1 MGRITGYFNINYFTI
16 RTVKKRKLPNTDNL
30 LIKVNSFRVLF
41 SFFAPVK
48 QTIMRMKKILF
59 LLVSALAF
67 QYIANAQV
75 TTSGITGVAKSKTGT
90 LLPGASVTATHIPT
104 GSVYTAI
111 ARVGGRF
118 DISNMNPGGPY
129 TISISFVGFD
139 ADTKED
145 VYLNLGE
152 TQNIDGTLGDKTTKL
167 TEITV
172 AATRNTAGKNG
183 SETTIGRSKLDI
195 LPTVGRNLSDFIRFT
210 PQAKVTGQSISIA
223 GQNNRYNSF
232 LIDGAVNN
240 DVFGLSASG
249 TNGGQAGTPPI
260 SIDAIDQ
267 IVVQISPFDAAV
279 GNFTGGAINAITKSG
294 TNNFHGSAYY
304 IFRNEKLAGKT
315 PTFGVPDSARIRYP
329 NFKNQTFGFTIG
341 GPIIKNR
348 AFFFLN
354 AEKQQD
360 NRPQPYTGPQSIA
373 DSVNKLVNFVK
384 SAYGY
389 DAGDWRNNEDK
400 IDRINVN
407 TRIDFNI
414 NSEHKVTASYR
425 YTKAERTN
433 PNRSGYNGSTGSIA
447 FVNGSQ
453 FFPSTTHS
461 GNIELNSKFNNKV
474 NNKFRASIT
483 DVNDNRSTVGD
494 PFPSISIAAY
504 NGGPNY
510 TIGSEVASSA
520 NVLKQR
526 IINLYD
532 VLKFYTGK
540 HAFSVGAD
548 IDINKSYNLFINRN
562 YGAYTYSAL
571 GPLPSVSNGFT
582 PQLSPI
588 QAFINGATPSGY
600 RRAYSLVDPGNKS
613 GDENNTNA
621 AANFKSLRLGFFIN
635 DDIKVSNNLTVTL
648 GLRADKTSFLTDA
661 PGDRFFNDTATA
673 IIAPFYNLQGA
684 VSGQKFT
691 PKWMFSPRLGFKLKI
706 DDEQLVIR
714 GGIGIFG
721 GRTPLVWPGGI
732 YQNSG
737 TLVGEI
743 NTSVANNAAGLQ
755 APGYNGG
762 VKLFGTNTPLPFRRD
777 INNQFTQADFGLPA
791 NLLVPQG
798 DLNIIAKNFKLP
810 ALWRTT
816 LAADRKLG
824 SGWTFTAEMTF
835 SKNINEVDWVNV
847 NIKPNAGLKTTG
859 PDTREI
865 NNTANS
871 TGNGVP
877 TRFNFRPYS
886 TVASVQNPYSNI
898 ILIQNTTGQKGFS
911 YNFTVGI
918 EKTIKNGFQF
928 NANYTY
934 GNSMVRNEAT
944 SSVNTSNWSFIESVS
959 GRNNY
964 GLSTSDFDL
973 GHRIFALISKKFTY
987 AKGHAA
993 TTFTFTYNGQ
1003 SGNPF
1008 SYVYSGGMV
1017 GDGVTGNDLMYVP
1030 TSRAQMDNMVFVSTA
1045 PNGSSAAVNTANIV
1059 QQKDDY
1065 EAFINSDS
1073 YLRKNRGNIAQRN
1086 GARLPFTNIVDMS
1099 LAQDF
1104 MIKTGK
1110 VSHKLTFAL
1119 DIFNFTNLISKDA
1132 GRNFFLGNDQASV
1145 VSFRGYQS
1153 GTTVPTY
1160 SFNRP
1165 NLNKPYFINDVQTSA
1180 NTSARWNG
1188 QLSIRYS
1195 F

>member
-1 MGRITGYFNINYFTI
+1 MELTNSL
-16 RTVKKRKLPNTDNL
+16 KKNFVIPYNL
-30 LIKVNSFRVLF
+30 LIKVNRIRLLF
-41 SFFAPVK
+41 SFFATVK

-59 LLVSALAF
+59 LLLSALAF
-67 QYIANAQV
+67 QFSSNAQV
-75 TTSGITGVAKSKTGT
+75 TTSSISGVVKTSTGT
-90 LLPGASVTATHIPT
+90 LLPGATITATHIPT
-104 GSVYTAI
+104 GTVYTAV
-111 ARVGGRF
+111 ARTGGRF

-129 TISISFVGFD
+129 KITMSFVGFD

-145 VYLNLGE
+145 IYLSLGE
-152 TQNIDGTLGDKTTKL
+152 TQTIDASLTDKTTKL
-167 TEITV
+167 TEVTV
-172 AATRNTAGKNG
+172 AASRSSAAKNG

-195 LPTVGRNLSDFIRFT
+195 LPTVGRNLSDFVRFT

-304 IFRNEKLAGKT
+304 IFRNENLAGKT
-315 PTFGVPDSARIRYP
+315 PTFGVPDSSRVKYP
-329 NFKNQTFGFTIG
+329 KFKNQTYGFTIG
-341 GPIIKNR
+341 GPIIRNR

-354 AEKQQD
+354 AEMQKD
-360 NRPQPYTGPQSIA
+360 NRPQPYTGPESIA
-373 DSVNKLVNFVK
+373 DSVNRLVNFVK

-400 IDRINVN
+400 IDRININ
-407 TRIDFNI
+407 SRIDFNI
-414 NSEHKVTASYR
+414 NSKHKVTASYR

-433 PNRSGYNGSTGSIA
+433 PNRSSYNGSTGSIA

-483 DVNDNRSTVGD
+483 DVNDDRGALGD

-504 NGGPNY
+504 NGGPSY
-510 TIGSEVASSA
+510 TIGSEVSSTA
-520 NVLKQR
+520 NLLKQR

-540 HAFSVGAD
+540 HAFSIGAD

-562 YGAYTYSAL
+562 YGVYTYSAL
-571 GPLPSVSNGFT
+571 GPLPSASNGFA

-588 QAFINGATPSGY
+588 QAFITGATPSGY
-600 RRAYSLVDPGNKS
+600 RRAYSLVDPGNKG
-613 GDENNTNA
+613 GDVNTNA
-621 AANFKSLRLGFFIN
+621 AANFKSLRLGFFVN
-635 DDIKVSNNLTVTL
+635 DDIKVNSNLTLTL
-648 GLRADKTSFLTDA
+648 GLRADKTSFLTNA
-661 PGDRFFNDTATA
+661 PGDRFFNDTARA
-673 IIAPFYNLQGA
+673 IIATSYDLQGA

-691 PKWMFSPRLGFKLKI
+691 PKWIFSPRLGFKLKI
-706 DDEQLVIR
+706 DEEQLVIR
-714 GGIGIFG
+714 GGIGIFA

-755 APGYNGG
+755 APGFNGG
-762 VKLFGTNTPLPFRRD
+762 VRLFGTSTPLPFRKD
-777 INNQFTQADFGLPA
+777 VNNQFTQADFGLPA
-791 NLLVPQG
+791 GLLIPQG
-798 DLNIIAKNFKLP
+798 DLNIIAKDFKLP
-810 ALWRTT
+810 ALWRST
-816 LAADRKLG
+816 LAADKKLG
-824 SGWTFTAEMTF
+824 KGWTFTAEMSF

-847 NIKPNAGLKTTG
+847 NIKPNSGLKTTG
-859 PDTREI
+859 PDTRDI

-877 TRFNFRPYS
+877 TRFVFRPWS
-886 TVASVQNPYSNI
+886 TTASVQNPYSNI
-898 ILIQNTTGQKGFS
+898 ILIKNTTGPKGFS
-911 YNFTVGI
+911 YNFTVGV
-918 EKTIKNGFQF
+918 EKTTKNGFQF

-934 GNSMVRNEAT
+934 GNSQARNEAT
-944 SSVNTSNWSFIESVS
+944 SSVNTSNWSFMETVS
-959 GRNNY
+959 GRNTL

-973 GHRIFALISKKFTY
+973 GHRLFALISKKFTY

-993 TTFTFTYNGQ
+993 TTLTFTYNGQ
-1003 SGNPF
+1003 SGNPY
-1008 SYVYSGGMV
+1008 SYVYSGGIV
-1017 GDGVTGNDLMYVP
+1017 GDGVTGNDLMYIP
-1030 TSRAQMDNMVFVSTA
+1030 ASRTQMDNMVFISTA
-1045 PNGSSAAVNTANIV
+1045 PSGSSAAANAANIV
-1059 QQKDDY
+1059 QQKDDF
-1065 EAFINSDS
+1065 EAFITSDS
-1073 YLRKNRGNIAQRN
+1073 YLRKNRGGFAQRN
-1086 GARLPFTNIVDMS
+1086 GARMPFTNIVDMS

-1104 MIKTGK
+1104 MLKTGK
-1110 VSHKLTFAL
+1110 TTHKLTVAL

-1132 GRNFFLGNDQASV
+1132 GRNFFLSNDQASV
-1145 VSFRGYQS
+1145 VSFRGFQS
-1153 GTTVPTY
+1153 GTTTPTF
-1160 SFNRP
+1160 SFNKP
-1165 NLNKPYFINDVQTSA
+1165 NLNKPYVINDVQTSA

-1188 QLSIRYS
+1188 QVSIRYS